1 MFLLREHL
9 GSVRS
14 VVSETGAVQQRNNY
28 FPYGDIFPS
37 TSNDDSGNRYKYT
50 GKESGDEIGL
60 YDFSARFLHT
70 RFGRFTTIDPLAEK
84 YPGISPYAYCNGNP
98 VNFVDPDGMDI
109 YRYDDKSGT
118 FHLYQK
124 NDDEYDQIAKF
135 KKNKDT
141 GEYVLKSKRNG
152 NAKLRIGNIEKG
164 ILSDGIN
171 LLEDSQVWSTD
182 DVSIEG
188 FQDFIVQYSDMIGR
202 EMGGYYYTEIGGTD
216 LKYINSGKGKN
227 NTHTMSY
234 PGAGIFRVRR
244 DLYGKVEVHTN
255 WHTHPSNA
263 ENKLKPSPQ
272 DYSFK
277 YNHSQNGVRRF
288 IILTGGHPPFEY

>member
-1 MFLLREHL
+1 MAGTSVTQRDYSGEFLYE
-9 GSVRS
+9 G
-14 VVSETGAVQQRNNY
+14 G
-28 FPYGDIFPS
+28 
-37 TSNDDSGNRYKYT
+37 
-50 GKESGDEIGL
+50 
-60 YDFSARFLHT
+60 
-70 RFGRFTTIDPLAEK
+70 
-84 YPGISPYAYCNGNP
+84 
-98 VNFVDPDGMDI
+98 
-109 YRYDDKSGT
+109 
-118 FHLYQK
+118 
-124 NDDEYDQIAKF
+124 
-135 KKNKDT
+135 
-141 GEYVLKSKRNG
+141 VLKRKRNG

-234 PGAGIFRVRR
+234 PGADIFRVRR

-255 WHTHPSNA
+255 WHTHPSTWIV
-263 ENKLKPSPQ
+263 
-272 DYSFK
+272 D
-277 YNHSQNGVRRF
+277 V
-288 IILTGGHPPFEY
+288 GHQTKIMSSKQSKNRKEYIVL